1 MMNRSGAWY
10 QPQTAHA
17 AKQWVAMANM
27 ATPCSLSPLY
37 LPSLSVMIF
46 VFFFHSFAY
55 LCLSPNIS
63 PFICPCLLYLLRTV
77 SFLGLLV
84 FVGLILFLLF
94 GIFWRIAVFHFFFQ
108 NTGGRHQR
116 KKGSLEVQYTE
127 GQLRWLV
134 QALDSLMIVCLLV
147 FDNFSKSAVHVD
159 WLRTERTIRQMSA
172 SNDKEC

>member
-1 MMNRSGAWY
+1 MINRSGAWY
-10 QPQTAHA
+10 QPQTAHV

-27 ATPCSLSPLY
+27 ATPCSLTPFIFL
-37 LPSLSVMIF
+37 LFLSWF
-46 VFFFHSFAY
+46 SHFFHSFAY

-63 PFICPCLLYLLRTV
+63 PFICPCLLYALHTV

-94 GIFWRIAVFHFFFQ
+94 GIFWGIAVLHFFFQ

-127 GQLRWLV
+127 GQLKWLV
-134 QALDSLMIVCLLV
+134 QALDSLMIVCLLL

>member
-27 ATPCSLSPLY
+27 ATPCSLTPFIFL
-37 LPSLSVMIF
+37 LFLSWF
-46 VFFFHSFAY
+46 SHFFLF
-55 LCLSPNIS
+55 LCLSLPLSLHLAFHLSLPSVSS
-63 PFICPCLLYLLRTV
+63 PHCLVFRPPRLCWSDSFPSLWYFLTHRCP
-77 SFLGLLV
+77 SFLLSKHRG
-84 FVGLILFLLF
+84 
-94 GIFWRIAVFHFFFQ
+94 Q
-108 NTGGRHQR
+108 TP
-116 KKGSLEVQYTE
+116 KKESLEVQYTE

-134 QALDSLMIVCLLV
+134 QALDSLMIVCLLL